1 MYLKVLW
8 VLFAHHGFAAL
19 GRGDLLWLSDDGLH
33 ARHLDDTGDVLLGQH
48 GQDRSTLSDSLT
60 AISKYLLHRCGAK
73 R

>member
-1 MYLKVLW
+1 MLGAVCSSRL
-8 VLFAHHGFAAL
+8 LGTAAL

-48 GQDRSTLSDSLT
+48 GQDRSTLSDSR
-60 AISKYLLHRCGAK
+60 YGAK